1 MIIRIAVNECR
12 IIWRDHRFR
21 WAGGM
26 LWLLAIVAMLVG
38 FQIYGRRTAAI
49 DAAHHEQRDQ
59 WLHRSMS
66 NPHVAAHS
74 GITLFRPLHPLAVL
88 DNGVDDLVGTSIFLE
103 PHRRSLF
110 AQSAAERSSVVGQFA
125 ELTAAFTLQAL
136 VPLLIVLLTFPAFAA
151 EREQGTLRYLLSAGV
166 RPRDLVLGKALGLIA
181 PVLLLTV
188 PAMLIGLAALQARQ
202 ALDLSRG
209 ALMVLGYLLSLSIF
223 GGVGLLVSARARSTQ
238 GALIALLGLWL
249 IGCFLLP
256 RAAFALAQR
265 VHPAPTAREFVAALQ
280 RIDEAE
286 AGGFMQQRVAIERR
300 LLAQHGVAKPTDLP
314 VSTWGATLYEREISS
329 TRRYNEQFARMFDA
343 YERQQ
348 RLVDVIS
355 IAVPPLALRTV
366 SMALAGTDTAH
377 YRHFAEAAETYRY
390 ELIQTMNRIAMESRL
405 FNSSPTLAG
414 PPERAAFPGG
424 QEMAYKRVGPFEYR
438 QPGAWW
444 ALTRA
449 STPAAALLAWCLGL
463 GVFVT
468 RASRDLR
475 ID

>member
-1 MIIRIAVNECR
+1 MILRIAANECR

-21 WAGGM
+21 WAGAM
-26 LWLLAIVAMLVG
+26 LWLLAIVAIMVG
-38 FQIYGRRTAAI
+38 FQIHGRRTAAL
-49 DAAHHEQRDQ
+49 DAAQEEQRHQ

-88 DNGVDDLVGTSIFLE
+88 DNGVDDLVGTSLFLE
-103 PHRRSLF
+103 PHRRSLLT
-110 AQSAAERSSVVGQFA
+110 QSAAERSSAVGQFA
-125 ELTAAFTLQAL
+125 ELTAAFTLQTL

-151 EREQGTLRYLLSAGV
+151 EREQGTLRYLLSAGI
-166 RPRDLVLGKALGLIA
+166 RPRDLVFGKALGLIG

-188 PAMLIGLAALQARQ
+188 PAMLVGLAALQVRQ
-202 ALDLSRG
+202 HLDLSR
-209 ALMVLGYLLSLSIF
+209 ATLMMLAYLMSLSVF
-223 GGVGLLVSARARSTQ
+223 GAAGLLVSAKARTTQ
-238 GALIALLGLWL
+238 SALIALLGLWL
-249 IGCFLLP
+249 FGCFLLP
-256 RAAFALAQR
+256 RAAFALAER

-280 RIDEAE
+280 RIDEAD
-286 AGGFMQQRVAIERR
+286 AGGFMQQRAAIERR
-300 LLAQHGVAKPTDLP
+300 LLAQYGVTKAIDLP

-329 TRRYNEQFARMFDA
+329 TRRYNEQFSRLFDA

-348 RLVDVIS
+348 RLIDLVA

-377 YRHFAEAAETYRY
+377 YRHFAEAAENYRY

-414 PPERAAFPGG
+414 PPERAAFPEG
-424 QEMAYKRVGPFEYR
+424 QAMAYQRVGAFEYR
-438 QPGAWW
+438 QPGVSWV
-444 ALTRA
+444 LTRI
-449 STPAAALLAWCLGL
+449 SIPAAALLGWCLGL
-463 GVFVT
+463 AVLLT
-468 RASRDLR
+468 RASRTLR